1 MKQQEE
7 CFGKKSDKDFDK
19 VYQAYAESAA
29 ALLDYVEQER
39 TFETDK
45 IVTMPTSHFTDPE
58 RWQREMSEIFLK
70 LPLCLAGTAELRE
83 PGSYKAMQAV
93 GVPVLMTRARDGVV
107 RAFKNVC
114 AHRGAPL
121 TDDGC
126 GLKKRLA
133 CKYHGW
139 TYDLEGR
146 LIGVADADKF
156 GDIDKSTRGLQQ
168 LPCAEKNGLIFVSLT
183 PEADG
188 GSIDLARFYGDFLDD
203 FAQLNFAEWSFLGRR
218 HLTGANWK
226 IAFDGYLEAYHFAA
240 LHPKTV
246 APRTPSN
253 VAHYQAYG
261 PHLRIGFPQVN
272 IADHLKPVPR
282 ADWGKMEHKGYDFIR
297 ILFPNVSV
305 FVAGKITQVAQLF
318 PGPTPEQNVTV
329 LNFFHRQPPANAA
342 EEADMERMMDFLH
355 QVVRDEDYM
364 IGNCLQKGLATNAFD
379 TVMMGRNERGNQ
391 YFHEYVDWYIGDRK
405 SEPEL

>member
-1 MKQQEE
+1 MQER
-7 CFGKKSDKDFDK
+7 KNNQDNFDK
-19 VYQAYAESAA
+19 VYRAYAESAA
-29 ALLDYVEQER
+29 AMLDYVEQER

-45 IVTMPTSHFTDPE
+45 IVTLPSDIFTDPG
-58 RWQREMSEIFLK
+58 RWQKEMSEIFFK
-70 LPLCLAGTAELRE
+70 LPLCLAATPELPD
-83 PGSYKAMQAV
+83 PGNYKAMDAV
-93 GVPVLMTRARDGVV
+93 GIPVLMTRGKDGIV

-121 TDDGC
+121 ADEGC
-126 GLKKRLA
+126 GVKKRLT

-139 TYDLEGR
+139 SYDLEGR
-146 LIGVADADKF
+146 LIGIADAGKF
-156 GDIDKSTRGLQQ
+156 GDIDKAGRGLQQ

-183 PEADG
+183 PETAG
-188 GSIDLARFYGDFLDD
+188 GKIDIDRFYGDFLDD

-253 VAHYQAYG
+253 IAHYQAYG

-272 IADHLKPVPR
+272 IANHLKDVPQEE
-282 ADWGKMEHKGYDFIR
+282 WGRMEHKGYDFIR

-318 PGPTPEQNVTV
+318 PGPTAEENVTI
-329 LNFFHRQPPANAA
+329 LNFFHRNPPADEA
-342 EEADMERMMDFLH
+342 EKADMERMMDFLYK
-355 QVVRDEDYM
+355 VVRDEDYM
-364 IGNCLQKGLATNAFD
+364 IGNKLQKGLATRAFD
-379 TVMMGRNERGNQ
+379 TVVLGRNERGNQ